1 MLSTSGNEPMEEKE
15 VRQSPERGGRGLAS
29 DRSLGGSAQP
39 QLEEESERRV
49 DVDVGIWGVLF

>member
-1 MLSTSGNEPMEEKE
+1 MLSTSRNEPMEEKE

-39 QLEEESERRV
+39 QLEEESER
-49 DVDVGIWGVLF
+49 